1 MQSKIR
7 NRILILLFGAF
18 TLGSN
23 LHGQI
28 NPDPVLEE
36 NLERL
41 SERATSESALS
52 DALEDVIALSQN
64 PIDLNNAVQEDLLQI
79 PYLTK
84 GQVDRLT
91 EYRLF
96 YGEIFSI
103 FELASIP
110 GFDSTL
116 IRKIEPYIV
125 LEPISVTPRFTPRSL
140 LKAGRQDFL
149 IRFEQTLPEAKGYI
163 KSDTMGAASNNASYS
178 GSPQRYYFRYN
189 YAWYDKIRVGLSG
202 EKDPGEQF
210 FRGAQRSGMDFY
222 AGFLSV
228 GNLGILKNLIIGNFR
243 AAFGTGLT
251 FGSGLSMGSMPGF
264 SVASY
269 QTSTFNAGGGI
280 RPSLSVSEGEYLR
293 GIALTLKSGALE
305 MSTFAS
311 WHPRD
316 ANLIVNDTLPQDNP
330 EVSSLNS
337 TGYHRTL
344 TEISEKGN
352 IRELISGFNLKA
364 TFVKG
369 INFGMRIGATGIFSK
384 WSARIDP
391 EVKIYNI
398 HSFRG
403 DENLVVGFDWL
414 LRYKSFFFTGE
425 ISRSA
430 NGGLAFLSMATIS
443 PDPRVGF
450 TLIYRNY
457 QPTYQ
462 NLSGNAFGQNSNNT
476 NEHGIYA
483 SVNILLNKK
492 ITLSLFGDFYSFP
505 WLKYRINRPVQGYE
519 TGVMAGWQSSRS
531 LNFTFRYY
539 QKEGA
544 LNSRSG
550 DSPLYAISA
559 TKSRSYRISINWVP
573 NPGLMLNTRL
583 EVRETKTNDRSS
595 GYGYL
600 ACQDLQVKSGAIPL
614 TGTLRYAL
622 FDIPVYDQ
630 RIYIYEPE
638 VLYGYSMPAYSGR
651 GIRVCLVLKYAITR
665 WCQVWARGAVTHFN
679 DRTEVGSGLE
689 VRAGNII
696 TELTGQVMFRF
707 Y

>member
-1 MQSKIR
+1 MRAKIKS
-7 NRILILLFGAF
+7 RILILLFGAF
-18 TLGSN
+18 AMVIN
-23 LHGQI
+23 LRGQV

-41 SERATSESALS
+41 SERATSESSVS
-52 DALEDVIALSQN
+52 DALEDIIALSQN
-64 PIDLNNAVQEDLLQI
+64 PIDLNNAAQEDLMQI
-79 PYLTK
+79 PHLTK
-84 GQVDRLT
+84 EQVDRLT

-125 LEPISVTPRFTPRSL
+125 LEPISVTPRFTPGSL
-140 LKAGRQDFL
+140 LKSGRQNLL
-149 IRFEQTLPEAKGYI
+149 IRIEQTLPEAKGYI
-163 KSDTMGAASNNASYS
+163 KPDTMGESNDNAQYL
-178 GSPQRYYFRYN
+178 GSPRRYYFRYN
-189 YAWYDKIRVGLSG
+189 YTWYDKIRVGFSG

-210 FRGAQRSGMDFY
+210 FRGAQRWGMDFY
-222 AGFLSV
+222 AGFLSI

-243 AAFGTGLT
+243 AGFGTGLT
-251 FGSGLSMGSMPGF
+251 FGSGMSMGSMPGF

-269 QTSTFNAGGGI
+269 QTSTFNTGGGI

-305 MSTFAS
+305 MSTFVS

-316 ANLIVNDTLPQDNP
+316 GNLISIDTLREVDP
-330 EVSSLNS
+330 EVSNMNT

-344 TEISEKGN
+344 TETSEKGN
-352 IRELISGFNLKA
+352 ISELISGVHLSA

-369 INFGMRIGATGIFSK
+369 INFGIKVGATGIFSK
-384 WSARIDP
+384 WSARINP

-398 HSFRG
+398 HAFRG
-403 DENLVVGFDWL
+403 DENHVVGFDWL
-414 LRYKSFFFTGE
+414 LRYKSLFFTGE

-430 NGGLAFLSMATIS
+430 NGGLAFLSMATIA

-450 TLIYRNY
+450 TLIYRHY

-519 TGVMAGWQSSRS
+519 TGVMAGWQSSRGLS
-531 LNFTFRYY
+531 FTFRYY

-544 LNSRSG
+544 LNGNSG
-550 DSPLYAISA
+550 DNHLYSISA
-559 TKSRSYRISINWVP
+559 IKSRSYRVSINWVP
-573 NPGLMLNTRL
+573 NPALMLNTRL
-583 EVRETKTNDRSS
+583 EVRETETNEKSA

-600 ACQDLQVKSGAIPL
+600 ACQDLQVKSRGIPL
-614 TGTLRYAL
+614 TGTFRYAL

-651 GIRVCLVLKYAITR
+651 GIRVCLVLKYGITR
-665 WCQVWARGAVTHFN
+665 WCQLWVRGAVTHFN
-679 DRTEVGSGLE
+679 DRMEVGSGLE
-689 VRAGNII
+689 VRDGNMI

-707 Y
+707 